1 MMLPRTVSLKGTV
14 VMFPILSGSFLLLG
28 GISMNKIIY
37 RPYRSQDF
45 NPLSDIIN
53 ITWGYEKTYT
63 PATAVRM
70 SNAYLRLC
78 LAEQTF
84 T

>member
-1 MMLPRTVSLKGTV
+1 
-14 VMFPILSGSFLLLG
+14 
-28 GISMNKIIY
+28 MNKIIY